1 MLLSV
6 DAHIPFPIGLVFRTY
21 RDDLLDL
28 VEFMPTIRRVEIRS
42 REEHGPTVKMVNVW
56 FGGSEI
62 PAPARVVM
70 TDSLLSWTEHAD
82 WNEADFTCDWRIET
96 HSFRE
101 AVECRGKNRFIADG
115 ASTQLEIRGDLLI
128 DASQIRGVPKLL
140 GKSLGKTVS
149 DLLVK
154 KITPNLIE
162 ATDGLRRY
170 LERKQRV

>member
-6 DAHIPFPIGLVFRTY
+6 DAHIPFPVDRVFRTY

-28 VEFMPTIRRVEIRS
+28 VEFMPTIRRVDIRS
-42 REEHGPTVKMVNVW
+42 REEHGPIVKMVNVW
-56 FGGSEI
+56 YGGSEI
-62 PAPARVVM
+62 PAAARVVM
-70 TDSLLSWTEHAD
+70 TDSLLSCTEHAD
-82 WNEADFTCDWRIET
+82 WNEQDYTCDWRIET

-101 AVECRGKNRFIADG
+101 AVDCRGQNRFIADG
-115 ASTQLEIRGDLLI
+115 ASTRLEIRGDLLI

-149 DLLVK
+149 DLLLK

-162 ATDGLRRY
+162 ATDGLKRY

>member
-6 DAHIPFPIGLVFRTY
+6 DANIPFEKSLVFRTY
-21 RDDLLDL
+21 RDDLLEL

-42 REEHGPTVKMVNVW
+42 REEHGPIVKMVNVW
-56 FGGSEI
+56 YGGSEI
-62 PAPARVVM
+62 PAAARVVM
-70 TDSLLSWTEHAD
+70 TDSLLSWTEHAE
-82 WNEADFTCDWRIET
+82 WNQSDLTCAWRIET

-101 AVECRGKNRFIADG
+101 AVECRGSNRFIEDG
-115 ASTQLEIRGDLLI
+115 TGTHLEIRGDLVI

-149 DLLVK
+149 DLLLK

-170 LERKQRV
+170 LERKQKV